1 MRGNRF
7 VADLERYLDMHLR
20 ISWKGR
26 RRWSPLLYIGSFVD
40 LVKFRQLPSRKL
52 FAPRK
57 LGSEFP
63 RSTVAMTG
71 TKKVRRQPSWG
82 DAQEIDRDDSVLPIG
97 EDILEDHIRQWSSS
111 GMVIRIREHDH
122 DVVFGMV
129 VGFGVILGKG
139 MEGFKLLQQLKVW
152 WTISTYY
159 YHTVSY
165 VE

>member
-1 MRGNRF
+1 
-7 VADLERYLDMHLR
+7 
-20 ISWKGR
+20 
-26 RRWSPLLYIGSFVD
+26 
-40 LVKFRQLPSRKL
+40 
-52 FAPRK
+52 
-57 LGSEFP
+57 
-63 RSTVAMTG
+63 
-71 TKKVRRQPSWG
+71 
-82 DAQEIDRDDSVLPIG
+82 
-97 EDILEDHIRQWSSS
+97 
-111 GMVIRIREHDH
+111 MVIRIREHDH